1 MMRCTVALFALGCA
15 AAVACRS
22 QTPAVIT
29 VDHGPNAPNQ
39 QTKPYV
45 VLVSLDGFR
54 YDYARRYGATHLQAI
69 AARGATA
76 PDGML
81 PVYPSLTFPNH
92 YSLATGLY
100 PEHHGI
106 VANTFYDPAR
116 KQTYSLG
123 DSMTVTDGTWYS
135 GTPLWVLAEQHGMR
149 SACFFWPG
157 SEAAIQGVR
166 PTYYLKYDRAVPNAA
181 RVAQVIAWL
190 RLPAEQRPHFITL
203 YMSDV
208 DQAGHLYGP
217 DGHETEQAVHAV
229 DQAVGTLDSAL
240 ATLHLT
246 VDLIVVS
253 DHGMAAVKG
262 DWIDLDHDE
271 SDIMSHLDKSIGPS
285 LYAKTDS
292 DAAHIAAALTAAHDD
307 KYLVYRRAQVP
318 TALHDDAN
326 ARSGDPI
333 IVPTG
338 PYLIRANDPPGIPR
352 PHEVGAHGFS
362 PAQVPEMKSSFFA
375 VGPQIRRGATVA
387 SFEDVDVY
395 PLVAKILGLEIGP
408 IDGTLTPVQ
417 SILVR

>member
-1 MMRCTVALFALGCA
+1 MMRRVLGLLILGCVVS
-15 AAVACRS
+15 VACRS
-22 QTPAVIT
+22 QPAPVIT
-29 VDHGPNAPNQ
+29 VDHGPNAAEQ
-39 QTKPYV
+39 QKKPYV

-54 YDYARRYGATHLQAI
+54 YDYATRYSASHLLTI
-69 AARGATA
+69 AARRATA
-76 PDGML
+76 PDGMI

-116 KQTYSLG
+116 HQTYSLG
-123 DSMTVTDGTWYS
+123 DSTTVTDGTWYN

-149 SACFFWPG
+149 AACFFWPG

-166 PTYYLKYDRAVPNAA
+166 PTYYLKYDRTVSNAA

-190 RLPAEQRPHFITL
+190 RLPEEQRPHFITL

-208 DQAGHLYGP
+208 DQAGHMYGP
-217 DGHETEQAVHAV
+217 ESHETEQAVHTV
-229 DQAVGTLDSAL
+229 DQSVGALDSAI
-240 ATLHLT
+240 ATLHLP
-246 VDLIVVS
+246 VNLIVVS

-271 SDIMSHLDKSIGPS
+271 PDIASRLEKSIGPE

-292 DAAHIAAALTAAHDD
+292 DAAHIVVALTAAHDD
-307 KYLVYRRAQVP
+307 KFLVYRRAQLP
-318 TALHDDAN
+318 PSLHDDAN
-326 ARSGDPI
+326 PRSGDPV

-338 PYLIRANDPPGIPR
+338 PYLIRTNDPPGLPR
-352 PHEVGAHGFS
+352 PREVGAHGYD
-362 PAQVPEMKSSFFA
+362 PARVPEMKSSFFA
-375 VGPQIRRGATVA
+375 AGPGIRHGVTVA

-395 PLVAKILGLEIGP
+395 PLVAKLLGLEIGA
-408 IDGTLTPVQ
+408 IDGTLTPLQ
-417 SILVR
+417 AILVH

>member
-1 MMRCTVALFALGCA
+1 MRRALLILTL
-15 AAVACRS
+15 AVATGACG
-22 QTPAVIT
+22 QTAPVIT
-29 VDHGPNAPNQ
+29 VDHGPNAPDQ
-39 QTKPYV
+39 QKKPYV

-54 YDYARRYGATHLQAI
+54 YDYVRRYSATHLQAI

-76 PDGML
+76 PDGMI

-123 DSMTVTDGTWYS
+123 DSTTVVDGTWYS
-135 GTPLWVLAEQHGMR
+135 GTPLWVLAEQHGMHA
-149 SACFFWPG
+149 ACFFWPG

-166 PTYYLKYDRAVPNAA
+166 PTYYLKYDRHVPNAD

-190 RLPAEQRPHFITL
+190 RLPPEQRPHFITL

-208 DQAGHLYGP
+208 DQAGHLHGP
-217 DGHETEQAVHAV
+217 DSHEVEEAVHTV
-229 DQAVGTLDSAL
+229 DRAVGALDSGV
-240 ATLHLT
+240 ATLHLA
-246 VDLIVVS
+246 VNLIIVS

-271 SDIMSHLDKSIGPS
+271 PDIQSRLNKSIGPE

-292 DAAHIAAALTAAHDD
+292 DAAHIVAALTAAHDD
-307 KYLVYRRAQVP
+307 KYAVYRRAQVP
-318 TALHDDAN
+318 PSLHDDAN
-326 ARSGDPI
+326 PRSGDPV

-338 PYLIRANDPPGIPR
+338 PYLIRANDPPGMPYPR
-352 PHEVGAHGFS
+352 EVGAHGYD
-362 PAQVPEMKSSFFA
+362 PASVPEMKASFFA
-375 VGPQIRRGATVA
+375 AGPQIRRAVTVP

-395 PLVAKILGLEIGP
+395 PLVAKILGLGIGP
-408 IDGTLTPVQ
+408 IDGSLTPLQ
-417 SILVR
+417 SVLVR